1 MSQTPPSRNHQK
13 MLSFGPHQ
21 VTSGHSSEHD
31 PLDEATCA
39 KLSQWIDLELERLE
53 TRFSKFSTQHSLD
66 QALSLLR

>member
-1 MSQTPPSRNHQK
+1 MPQPPSSRNHQEK
-13 MLSFGPHQ
+13 LSFGPHQ
-21 VTSGHSSEHD
+21 VTSGHSAEHN

-53 TRFSKFSTQHSLD
+53 TRFAKFSTQHSLD